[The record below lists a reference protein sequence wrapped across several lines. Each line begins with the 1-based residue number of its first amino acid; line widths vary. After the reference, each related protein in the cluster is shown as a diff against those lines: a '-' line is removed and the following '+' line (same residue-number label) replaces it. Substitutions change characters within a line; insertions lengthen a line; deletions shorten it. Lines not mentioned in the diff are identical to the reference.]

1 MSPPSFP
8 TQLAFSPWRGAVPT
22 VPGVP
27 GVVPVVAAASPVTT
41 TPTSVAQ
48 EMGLW
53 EPLEPG
59 AFQRIPLL
67 EDTMKNQPTS
77 PRIPRV
83 SSFFFKIETCLQ
95 FFLKIPWVFCS
106 FGDGGDLAGA
116 SRRLWWAIVRGLL
129 KRSPWAAIRHI
140 SQCVYQKF
148 DGESAFSPLIHIAI
162 LRYLHFVSY
171 TENRLI
177 FITPSGI
184 KALTQG

>member
-83 SSFFFKIETCLQ
+83 SSFFFQ
-95 FFLKIPWVFCS
+95 NRNMPAVFFENPLSFLFFWRRWRPGRCFQEALVSNRPWVTEAIAM
-106 FGDGGDLAGA
+106 GG
-116 SRRLWWAIVRGLL
+116 
-129 KRSPWAAIRHI
+129 
-140 SQCVYQKF
+140 
-148 DGESAFSPLIHIAI
+148 
-162 LRYLHFVSY
+162 
-171 TENRLI
+171 N
-177 FITPSGI
+177 
-184 KALTQG
+184 

>member
-1 MSPPSFP
+1 LISKKTTPICFEAMSPPSFP

-67 EDTMKNQPTS
+67 EETMKHQPTS

-83 SSFFFKIETCLQ
+83 SSFFFQ
-95 FFLKIPWVFCS
+95 NRNMP
-106 FGDGGDLAGA
+106 
-116 SRRLWWAIVRGLL
+116 
-129 KRSPWAAIRHI
+129 AA
-140 SQCVYQKF
+140 F
-148 DGESAFSPLIHIAI
+148 
-162 LRYLHFVSY
+162 
-171 TENRLI
+171 
-177 FITPSGI
+177 
-184 KALTQG
+184 